1 MVNNENFMELF
12 VESFPNPEPG
22 EELLQKVQLQMTSAL
37 VKKKRLPR
45 KAVGIIVLIT
55 LATLPLFS
63 VVNYFYYIALQQII
77 MMYFP
82 QMLTSFL
89 IVFTVSVTL
98 IGAICYGF
106 IPIWIA
112 YSLNRRGAL
121 LS

>member
-1 MVNNENFMELF
+1 MSNENFMELF

-22 EELLQKVQLQMTSAL
+22 EELLLKVQQQMMMTMT
-37 VKKKRLPR
+37 KKQRLLPR
-45 KAVGIIVLIT
+45 KALGFIVLIT

-63 VVNYFYYIALQQII
+63 IVNYFYYIALQQII

-112 YSLNRRGAL
+112 YSLNRRV
-121 LS
+121 

>member
-1 MVNNENFMELF
+1 MNNENFMELF
-12 VESFPNPEPG
+12 VESFPNPEPK
-22 EELLQKVQLQMTSAL
+22 EELILKVQQQMATAMTR
-37 VKKKRLPR
+37 KQRLPH
-45 KAVGIIVLIT
+45 KALGVVVLIT

-77 MMYFP
+77 VTYFP

-112 YSLNRRGAL
+112 YSLHRRV
-121 LS
+121 